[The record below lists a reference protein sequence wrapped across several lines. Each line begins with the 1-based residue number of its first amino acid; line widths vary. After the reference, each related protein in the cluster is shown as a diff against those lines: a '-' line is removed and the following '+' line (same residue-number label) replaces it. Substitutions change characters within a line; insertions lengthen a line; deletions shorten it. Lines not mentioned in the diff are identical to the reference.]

1 MKKSEIYH
9 MAMLSVIEDC
19 RLEASTK
26 LKIVEQLMNDRNLA
40 KWSEEQQEKK
50 EREEQEW

>member
-26 LKIVEQLMNDRNLA
+26 LKIVEQLIADKSLA
-40 KWSEEQQEKK
+40 KWGEDQEEKGA
-50 EREEQEW
+50 

>member
-1 MKKSEIYH
+1 MRKSEIYH

-26 LKIVEQLMNDRNLA
+26 LKIVEQLLSDKSLA
-40 KWSEEQQEKK
+40 KWSEEQEEKGENK
-50 EREEQEW
+50 

>member
-26 LKIVEQLMNDRNLA
+26 LRIVEQLITDKNLA
-40 KWSEEQQEKK
+40 KWGEVQEEKGA
-50 EREEQEW
+50 